1 MCKIV
6 YGTDIANRIK
16 KKVKETIDKSLK
28 EGKRAPHLSVI
39 LVGNND
45 ASRIYVKGKKR
56 DCDEVGIN
64 MSILHFDN
72 ISEKELI
79 HQIEM
84 LNNDDEVDGIL
95 VQLPLP
101 EYINEDNIINAISPA
116 KDVDGFHPYNAGKLF
131 IGEDTFIPC
140 TPKGI
145 IRVLEEIG
153 LHDLSGKKAVVI
165 GRSNIVGKPVAKL
178 LMDKNATVMI
188 CHSKTANIKE
198 ETRQADILVSAI
210 GKSQIIKRD
219 WIKNETIVI
228 DVGINRNENGKVC
241 GDVDFEDVIDKVS
254 YITPVPKGIGLMT
267 RAMLLE
273 NVIQAYQRQQSSN
286 F

>member
-1 MCKIV
+1 MFKVV

-16 KKVKETIDKSLK
+16 KKVKETVDKNLE

-79 HQIEM
+79 HQIET
-84 LNNDDEVDGIL
+84 LNNDDETDGIL

-101 EYINEDNIINAISPA
+101 KYINEDNIINAINPA

-131 IGEDTFIPC
+131 IGEDTFVPC

-145 IRVLEEIG
+145 MRVLKEIG

-178 LMDKNATVMI
+178 LMDKNATVTI

-210 GKSQIIKRD
+210 GKSQIIKKD
-219 WIKNETIVI
+219 WIKSGTVVI

-273 NVIQAYQRQQSSN
+273 NVIQAYQCQQSSN

>member
-1 MCKIV
+1 MFKVV

-16 KKVKETIDKSLK
+16 KKVKETVDKNLE

-79 HQIEM
+79 HQIET
-84 LNNDDEVDGIL
+84 LNNDDETDGIL

-101 EYINEDNIINAISPA
+101 KYINEDNIINAINPA

-145 IRVLEEIG
+145 MRVLKEIG

-178 LMDKNATVMI
+178 LMDKNATVTI

-210 GKSQIIKRD
+210 GKSQIIKKD
-219 WIKNETIVI
+219 WIKSGTVVI

-273 NVIQAYQRQQSSN
+273 NVIQAYQCQQSSN

>member
-1 MCKIV
+1 MFKVV

-16 KKVKETIDKSLK
+16 KEIKETIDKSLK

-45 ASRIYVKGKKR
+45 ASQIYVKGKKR
-56 DCDEVGIN
+56 DCNEVGIN

-101 EYINEDNIINAISPA
+101 EYINDDNIINAIIPA
-116 KDVDGFHPYNAGKLF
+116 KDVDGFHPYNTGKLF

-145 IRVLEEIG
+145 M
-153 LHDLSGKKAVVI
+153 LSLI
-165 GRSNIVGKPVAKL
+165 HI
-178 LMDKNATVMI
+178 
-188 CHSKTANIKE
+188 
-198 ETRQADILVSAI
+198 
-210 GKSQIIKRD
+210 
-219 WIKNETIVI
+219 
-228 DVGINRNENGKVC
+228 
-241 GDVDFEDVIDKVS
+241 
-254 YITPVPKGIGLMT
+254 
-267 RAMLLE
+267 
-273 NVIQAYQRQQSSN
+273 
-286 F
+286 

>member
-1 MCKIV
+1 MFKVI

-16 KKVKETIDKSLK
+16 KKVKETVDKNLE

-79 HQIEM
+79 HQIET
-84 LNNDDEVDGIL
+84 LNNDDETDGIL

-101 EYINEDNIINAISPA
+101 KYINEDNIINAINPA

-145 IRVLEEIG
+145 MRVLKEIG

-178 LMDKNATVMI
+178 LMDKNATVTI

-210 GKSQIIKRD
+210 GKSQIIKKD
-219 WIKNETIVI
+219 WIKSGTVVI

-241 GDVDFEDVIDKVS
+241 GDVDFENVIDKVS

-273 NVIQAYQRQQSSN
+273 NVIQAYQCQQSSN